1 VERLDSLI
9 ATMRGVCA
17 GLPDKR
23 RGRNVH
29 YAMADIGMAAFSVFF
44 MQSPSFL
51 AQQRRLL
58 EGCGRSNCQTLFEMA
73 EIPSDN
79 HIRAMLDPVSPGAF
93 QPVFDATIRTLEAGD
108 GLAPFRRLGDHVL
121 IALDGTEYH
130 RSAKVHC
137 PRCSTISKGG
147 QIEYFHAMVSAAIV
161 APGHTRVLPLE
172 PEFVEPQDGTEK
184 QDCES
189 RACRRWLAAHGA
201 TYAHLKPVYLGD
213 DLYSCQ
219 PICEAVH
226 QANGNFLF
234 VCKPASHPTLTE
246 YLSGVEPCEH
256 VETLR
261 RGKARFRY
269 TYRWLCDLPLRDG
282 KDAMHVNWLSIEI
295 ADPKGKVTY
304 RNSFVT
310 DLPVDRSTIVE
321 LAACGRARWKVEN
334 ESFNTLK
341 TKGYNLEHNFGH
353 GKENLAAVLVTL
365 NLIAFA
371 YHTLAELTEDLWAG
385 AREKAGTRIAFF
397 NHLRSITVFLVFAS
411 WRDLLATL
419 TFEQPPPRPP

>member
-1 VERLDSLI
+1 
-9 ATMRGVCA
+9 MRGVCA

-147 QIEYFHAMVSAAIV
+147 QIEYFHAMVSAALV
-161 APGHTRVLPLE
+161 AHPCAAARTGIRLE
-172 PEFVEPQDGTEK
+172 PEFVESQDGTEK

-201 TYAHLKPVYLGD
+201 TYAHLKPCLSRRRFVFLPA
-213 DLYSCQ
+213 DLRGNTPSQ
-219 PICEAVH
+219 RELPIRLQTGLPPDAD
-226 QANGNFLF
+226 GISFRRRDR
-234 VCKPASHPTLTE
+234 AST
-246 YLSGVEPCEH
+246 S
-256 VETLR
+256 R
-261 RGKARFRY
+261 RSSVGKARFRFCRNGSSG
-269 TYRWLCDLPLRDG
+269 T
-282 KDAMHVNWLSIEI
+282 
-295 ADPKGKVTY
+295 
-304 RNSFVT
+304 RNSHSA
-310 DLPVDRSTIVE
+310 RSHLSQRPSPRRPASAFLIDCE
-321 LAACGRARWKVEN
+321 QLR
-334 ESFNTLK
+334 
-341 TKGYNLEHNFGH
+341 LECQ
-353 GKENLAAVLVTL
+353 L
-365 NLIAFA
+365 
-371 YHTLAELTEDLWAG
+371 
-385 AREKAGTRIAFF
+385 
-397 NHLRSITVFLVFAS
+397 
-411 WRDLLATL
+411 
-419 TFEQPPPRPP
+419 PPRGPNS

>member
-1 VERLDSLI
+1 
-9 ATMRGVCA
+9 M
-17 GLPDKR
+17 
-23 RGRNVH
+23 
-29 YAMADIGMAAFSVFF
+29 
-44 MQSPSFL
+44 
-51 AQQRRLL
+51 
-58 EGCGRSNCQTLFEMA
+58 
-73 EIPSDN
+73 
-79 HIRAMLDPVSPGAF
+79 
-93 QPVFDATIRTLEAGD
+93 FDATIRTLEAGD

-137 PRCSTISKGG
+137 LRCSTISKGG
-147 QIEYFHAMVSAAIV
+147 QIEYFHAMVSAALV

-256 VETLR
+256 VETLK

-310 DLPVDRSTIVE
+310 DLPVDRSNIVE

-371 YHTLAELTEDLWAG
+371 YHTLAELTEDLWAR

-397 NHLRSITVFLVFAS
+397 NHLRSITIFLVFAS